1 MSVDAGV
8 GTDSDGSIDGR
19 ESYGRMVLPPKCV
32 VTAAPG
38 YRGCLVVRSR
48 DDDDAVMVVEAYA
61 IPRSSHPWR
70 ELLSALGAQDD
81 GILHVGDVTV
91 LGRDDGRVLARAY
104 ISHDANGRMR
114 KVFQSMEFDRG
125 ENPMPPMTVLS
136 ASDEDRDVIV

>member
-19 ESYGRMVLPPKCV
+19 ESYGRMVLPPKCG

-38 YRGCLVVRSR
+38 HRGCLVVRSR
-48 DDDDAVMVVEAYA
+48 EDDAVMTVEAYA

-104 ISHDANGRMR
+104 ISHDANGLMR